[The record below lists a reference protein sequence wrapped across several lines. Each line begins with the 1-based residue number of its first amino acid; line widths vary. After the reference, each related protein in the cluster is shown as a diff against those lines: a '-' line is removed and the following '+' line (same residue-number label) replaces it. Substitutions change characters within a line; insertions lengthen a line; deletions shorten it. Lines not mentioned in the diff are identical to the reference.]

1 MLTAAWLHHRL
12 VQIHP
17 FADGNGRAGRAL
29 MNWHLLKH
37 GYLPIAVASHNRAGY
52 IHALEQA
59 DGSDLSVLVD
69 LYGLTRSMIHIVVN
83 EAADASA
90 ILGPPLP
97 PDELTMGDYS
107 GLRK

>member
-1 MLTAAWLHHRL
+1 
-12 VQIHP
+12 
-17 FADGNGRAGRAL
+17 